1 MITGDTRAKAE
12 AMGAA
17 LGLDGVFCEKQPE
30 DKARIVESLKA
41 EGRRVAFIGDG
52 INDGPALAVA
62 DVGIA
67 MPQAADIARATA
79 DIMLMDDRLEAVADI
94 QILAQETLCPD
105 PQQFPGVRWHQHRHH
120 GRRRTGSF
128 ASARDRHAPQRHNH
142 RHSVAGLGP
151 GAGGGMNAVST
162 PSSIICPGEGR
173 NRGASRQKPSPESR
187 P

>member
-30 DKARIVESLKA
+30 DKARI
-41 EGRRVAFIGDG
+41 
-52 INDGPALAVA
+52 DGPALAVA